1 MISQDV
7 TDETVYR
14 KRDDCR
20 SVHHFIGE
28 EIHFDSIDFTIAVED
43 IYQRVQ
49 NEDMQTYLAEQN
61 AADPE

>member
-7 TDETVYR
+7 TDESIYR
-14 KRDDCR
+14 KSDGWR

-28 EIHFDSIDFTIAVED
+28 EIHLDSIDFTIAVEV
-43 IYQRVQ
+43 IYLRVQ